1 MSTRRREENV
11 ARCEEL
17 RRRIRDEGG
26 KGAVAG
32 NCKGT
37 ESTVEK
43 KIKTRTSRRLRTAS
57 VREEWRS
64 LRNSGCGNRIAD
76 EGDDGLACLFGA
88 SVWREGEPG

>member
-1 MSTRRREENV
+1 MRRREENV
-11 ARCEEL
+11 AL
-17 RRRIRDEGG
+17 RRMRDEGG

-37 ESTVEK
+37 VESTVEK

-64 LRNSGCGNRIAD
+64 LRSGGCSNRIAD
-76 EGDDGLACLFGA
+76 EGDDGLACSFGA